1 MPETYNIFNRY
12 NREDVAYLKSLLKNP
27 RFVEDL
33 AVESPK
39 LSHAFRR
46 ALAIGLEVLAEEGVN
61 NDKAGN

>member
-12 NREDVAYLKSLLKNP
+12 NRDDVAYLQSLLKNQ

-46 ALAIGLEVLAEEGVN
+46 ALALGLEVLAEEGR
-61 NDKAGN
+61 NDDKVGN